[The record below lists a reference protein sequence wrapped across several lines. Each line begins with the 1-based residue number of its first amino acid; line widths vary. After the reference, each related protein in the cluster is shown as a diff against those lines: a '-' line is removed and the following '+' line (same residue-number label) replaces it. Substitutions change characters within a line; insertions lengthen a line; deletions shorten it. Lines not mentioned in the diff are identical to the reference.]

1 MRAGG
6 IRPHHVKVSY
16 AQAGNYRLE
25 RDLNCALRAGRERF
39 PAVMLLGE
47 VDPGSDDL
55 LHGDVRFG
63 GIAQRDAARRTIR
76 INSRLAKV
84 DAGRRNL

>member
-16 AQAGNYRLE
+16 AQAGNCRLE

-63 GIAQRDAARRTIR
+63 GIAQRYRLGRAVR
-76 INSRLAKV
+76 INRCLAEI